1 MKQAL
6 VIGCGNKRGS
16 RIIDACQE
24 AGYNV
29 INIGS
34 SQSKNISVN
43 NIQINWKDLDL
54 IKLYKVLREIDYKI
68 DFIFFNQNASSLS
81 KIDFSQ
87 TKKTLDTWSIVQSWG
102 HSYWLS
108 CQLPYF
114 LIKTLETNLH
124 SQTIIGW
131 MLSSFIDKDKEG
143 VDEHPDYS
151 GYKFTNYLV
160 MKNFANKFN
169 CFGINPDFDK
179 EDGVKKLIKQI
190 CIDNKKCNGEVFH
203 ID

>member
-1 MKQAL
+1 
-6 VIGCGNKRGS
+6 
-16 RIIDACQE
+16 
-24 AGYNV
+24 
-29 INIGS
+29 
-34 SQSKNISVN
+34 
-43 NIQINWKDLDL
+43 
-54 IKLYKVLREIDYKI
+54 
-68 DFIFFNQNASSLS
+68 
-81 KIDFSQ
+81 
-87 TKKTLDTWSIVQSWG
+87 
-102 HSYWLS
+102 
-108 CQLPYF
+108 
-114 LIKTLETNLH
+114 
-124 SQTIIGW
+124 

-179 EDGVKKLIKQI
+179 EDGIKKLIKQI